1 MHAGLVSGGRD
12 GMVRLYDKSNLGV
25 RTEFDIR
32 HSLGGVYASG
42 SGSSSDAAA
51 VCTV

>member
-1 MHAGLVSGGRD
+1 
-12 GMVRLYDKSNLGV
+12 MVRLYETNFGV

-42 SGSSSDAAA
+42 SSGSSSDAAA